1 LHLGGGRVPRRLGQ
15 RRRGRDAEH
24 AQKVQLALGTSIL
37 REALHQRRPKPLK
50 REEAAEDKVEKE
62 EK

>member
-1 LHLGGGRVPRRLGQ
+1 VPRRLGQ

-37 REALHQRRPKPLK
+37 CEALHQRRPKPLK